1 MTDSMRRQLLALVE
15 EVNMYMYTSTCF
27 TQAETVAPSDC
38 LKHYADTLI
47 YLLRKRRKVCC
58 IACIDTHVS
67 LLQPN
72 YYSLLTRC
80 SVLVSH

>member
-15 EVNMYMYTSTCF
+15 EVYMYMYTSTCF

-38 LKHYADTLI
+38 LKHFADTLI
-47 YLLRKRRKVCC
+47 YMLRKRRKVCC

-67 LLQPN
+67 ILQLK
-72 YYSLLTRC
+72 YHSLLTHC
-80 SVLVSH
+80 SMLVSH